1 MFIKNL
7 FLSIFINNLRR
18 NFLEYLKKSKVLL
31 VLLKSL
37 KKFIVLKNSNFIENL
52 YKILNNIFFYLLE
65 KILKFVS
72 LYKNLKY

>member
-37 KKFIVLKNSNFIENL
+37 KKFIVMKNSNFIENL